1 MKSNVLRLEEVD
13 RAFKIFV
20 EEFDG
25 EWSRLRAQLE
35 CIGQTDE
42 GAIVA
47 TSKVHVIVK
56 DEVVIGRDAFGDSK
70 NLWKVT
76 ATVTRASEVVDYV
89 FQGCK
94 NLT

>member
-1 MKSNVLRLEEVD
+1 MEFSRVVQACSRKGGTVGVKGSLRLRESQSANVILEDGRGEAHV
-13 RAFKIFV
+13 V
-20 EEFDG
+20 E
-25 EWSRLRAQLE
+25 
-35 CIGQTDE
+35 
-42 GAIVA
+42 
-47 TSKVHVIVK
+47 
-56 DEVVIGRDAFGDSK
+56 DEVVIGRDAFEDSK